1 MYINPMVPHNIIF
14 GGLGHTTTAGR
25 KLIFYVDLER
35 ERARESCEDEIIEE
49 QGKGG
54 TLTRERGIYPIHI
67 YAPNNRA
74 ISF

>member
-35 ERARESCEDEIIEE
+35 ERE
-49 QGKGG
+49 
-54 TLTRERGIYPIHI
+54 RERVV
-67 YAPNNRA
+67 RTK
-74 ISF
+74 S